1 MTPWLADSIVWYAT
15 DEYWSLTLSRRRRG
29 SKGGGPS
36 QALQGQLYE
45 EEPERRRKDEDRLR
59 AAVLRTRGV
68 LFQLMKEGRLPQ
80 LPLVMEFTAERVV
93 PKGALGR
100 AIERRLKEALEA
112 REGEESGGGGVGD
125 GDGEQQHRAT
135 LPKAPK
141 RIKVCLH

>member
-1 MTPWLADSIVWYAT
+1 M
-15 DEYWSLTLSRRRRG
+15 
-29 SKGGGPS
+29 
-36 QALQGQLYE
+36 GQFYD
-45 EEPERRRKDEDRLR
+45 EEPERRRKAEAMLR

-68 LFQLMKEGRLPQ
+68 LFQLMKEGLPQ